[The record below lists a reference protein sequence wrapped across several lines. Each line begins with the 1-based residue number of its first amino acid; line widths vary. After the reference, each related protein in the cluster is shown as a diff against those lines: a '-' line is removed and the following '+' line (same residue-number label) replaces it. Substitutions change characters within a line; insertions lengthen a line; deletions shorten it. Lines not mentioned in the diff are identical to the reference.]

1 MCSAPHSSI
10 QVGYYL
16 LSMIFILNRVCN
28 RCIKLLSF
36 STYWKII
43 LEFDVGLVK
52 ELDLVIL
59 SQNPW
64 PKNFADSFGASA
76 FRI

>member
-1 MCSAPHSSI
+1 MCYILIFSA
-10 QVGYYL
+10 
-16 LSMIFILNRVCN
+16 
-28 RCIKLLSF
+28 
-36 STYWKII
+36 YWKIFI
-43 LEFDVGLVK
+43 EFDVDLVR
-52 ELDLVIL
+52 ELDLVML

>member
-1 MCSAPHSSI
+1 MLH
-10 QVGYYL
+10 
-16 LSMIFILNRVCN
+16 FN
-28 RCIKLLSF
+28 
-36 STYWKII
+36 TYWKII
-43 LEFDVGLVK
+43 IDFDVDLVK

-64 PKNFADSFGASA
+64 PKNLADSFGASA